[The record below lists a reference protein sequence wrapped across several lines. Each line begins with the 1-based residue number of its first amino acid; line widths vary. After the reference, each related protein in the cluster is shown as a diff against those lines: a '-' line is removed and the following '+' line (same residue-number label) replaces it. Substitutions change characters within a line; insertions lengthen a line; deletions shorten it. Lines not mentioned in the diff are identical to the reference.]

1 MNAVGI
7 GIESIK
13 NKKAACMENIFFD
26 NWEST
31 GRTFI
36 ITILAYIT
44 MLLMLRVSGKRTLS
58 KMNAFD
64 FIITIA
70 LGSTLAAVTLNK
82 DVALIDGALA
92 FFILI
97 FMQFILTWLS
107 VRVKFVKNLITSKPT
122 LLLYKG
128 EILHDELKSE
138 RITLEELYMS
148 ARQKGI
154 EDLSEIDVIILET
167 TGDMTIMP
175 SVKTIEAQTLND
187 VEKHNQ

>member
-1 MNAVGI
+1 
-7 GIESIK
+7 
-13 NKKAACMENIFFD
+13 MENIFFD

-70 LGSTLAAVTLNK
+70 LGSTLATVTLNK
-82 DVALIDGALA
+82 NVALTDGALA

-97 FMQFILTWLS
+97 FMQFFLTWLS
-107 VRVKFVKNLITSKPT
+107 VRFKFVKNLITSRPT
-122 LLLYKG
+122 MLLYKG
-128 EILHDELKSE
+128 EILNDALKRE
-138 RITLEELYMS
+138 RITIEELYMS

-154 EDLSEIDVIILET
+154 EDLSQIDVIVLET

-175 SVKTIEAQTLND
+175 SVKDTEAQTLSD
-187 VEKHNQ
+187 VKKHNQ